1 MDNLENDESISEFR
15 FEKDDIYSL
24 CEVLDIPEFIV
35 CYNGTKVSA
44 VEALCIFLKRF
55 AYPCRY
61 LDMISRFGR
70 PVPELCIISNR
81 VMNFIHE
88 RWGHLLNTM
97 NQAWLSPN
105 NLQLFADKI
114 HDAGAPLENCIG
126 FIDGTVRPLCRP
138 GENQRILYNGH
149 KKVHALKFQSVV
161 APNGMIVNLYG
172 PVEGRKHDS
181 GMLGDSGLFQQ
192 LQLWI
197 ISTATAICTWS
208 K

>member
-44 VEALCIFLKRF
+44 VEALCIFLNRF

-126 FIDGTVRPLCRP
+126 FIDGTVRGIYRP
-138 GENQRILYNGH
+138 QRNQ
-149 KKVHALKFQSVV
+149 Q
-161 APNGMIVNLYG
+161 IVY
-172 PVEGRKHDS
+172 
-181 GMLGDSGLFQQ
+181 
-192 LQLWI
+192 I
-197 ISTATAICTWS
+197 IIIII
-208 K
+208 